1 MMINSN
7 LNLLVKLFIG
17 PDSDNDWRTKICIIY
32 VLRSTSQSQSNNC
45 LSKIEKIFQP
55 SSGNIG
61 CNHLHHQDH
70 QDQDHHLGRLNAKLF
85 MLHNINSQPFHLK
98 KKGFFTVINDIIINI
113 IDIID
118 IFIMLNIHKLNITA
132 GSPHSSFFFFTLLIF
147 FLPAAQAIWSE
158 ISRGVLFSA
167 DLKRC

>member
-85 MLHNINSQPFHLK
+85 MLHNINSQPFHLN
-98 KKGFFTVINDIIINI
+98 KKGF
-113 IDIID
+113 
-118 IFIMLNIHKLNITA
+118 
-132 GSPHSSFFFFTLLIF
+132 SPSSMTSSSISSTSLTSSSSSTSTSLTS
-147 FLPAAQAIWSE
+147 PQARHTPPS
-158 ISRGVLFSA
+158 SSSPFSSSSSPPP
-167 DLKRC
+167 RRSGQRYQEVSCSQQI